1 MGRLWRCQRIRFHLL
16 APTPVATNNDNQN
29 LSLEERF
36 VQLEAQLK
44 KVTEES
50 EAKDSIIETQGE
62 QLVAAQAQGEGQ
74 LSVVIH
80 DKQSYQVLAGQF
92 SLDDEV
98 IKHHELKGK
107 PELVKKLVEEKS
119 PLLKLL
125 PKKEEKAAKK

>member
-1 MGRLWRCQRIRFHLL
+1 M
-16 APTPVATNNDNQN
+16 ADTPKTP
-29 LSLEERF
+29 E
-36 VQLEAQLK
+36 QLIADLQEQLK

-50 EAKDSIIETQGE
+50 EAKDNIIETQGE
-62 QLVAAQAQGEGQ
+62 QLVAAQAQGAGQ
-74 LSVVIH
+74 LTVVTH

-119 PLLKLL
+119 PLLLLL
-125 PKKEEKAAKK
+125 PKKEEKPAKK